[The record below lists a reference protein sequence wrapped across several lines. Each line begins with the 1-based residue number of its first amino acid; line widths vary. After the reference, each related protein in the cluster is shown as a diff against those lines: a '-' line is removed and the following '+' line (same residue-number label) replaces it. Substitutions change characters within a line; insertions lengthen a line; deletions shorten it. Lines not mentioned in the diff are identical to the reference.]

1 MRTRRIVA
9 AAMAAFFCGQTLAQS
24 CSRPPEPE
32 VAGEK
37 YRALQKRA
45 AYAAFLAEECGF
57 DNEVAKRYQAMAR
70 LAFESST
77 EAQQKSVDE
86 FRSRKRAFAEE
97 AGFLG
102 VKKRCLIETGK
113 TRAFVNDAADD
124 ISSYSDLIASS
135 RKRYSEKMEEW
146 NVCLARQRAAEEAAR
161 AQQEAANAAAR
172 AQQEAEAYRRSEEY
186 ARKKA
191 VEDIEAGF
199 RGSLMESGTFVLRLR
214 NVSNQTADFQL
225 RCYQNNG
232 NYKTF
237 PIALPAG
244 GTQEI
249 GFLEGWPGN
258 FVSGEY
264 CNAIYKG
271 DVLWKVTKK

>member
-1 MRTRRIVA
+1 MGTKALLSLAIA
-9 AAMAAFFCGQTLAQS
+9 SAISGQSLAQS
-24 CSRPPEPE
+24 CSRPSEPDISE
-32 VAGEK
+32 N

-45 AYAAFLAEECGF
+45 SYAAFLAEECGF
-57 DNEVAKRYQAMAR
+57 DNEVSKRYQSMIR
-70 LAFESST
+70 MAFELSP
-77 EAQQKSVDE
+77 EAQQKALEE
-86 FRSRKRAFAEE
+86 FRARKRQFATD
-97 AGFLG
+97 ASFIGI
-102 VKKRCLIETGK
+102 KKRCLIDTGK

-124 ISSYSDLIASS
+124 VSSYEDTITST
-135 RKRYSEKMEEW
+135 RKRYSEKLEEW

-161 AQQEAANAAAR
+161 AKLEAANAAAR

-199 RGSLMESGTFVLRLR
+199 RGSLMESGTFILRLR

-225 RCYQNNG
+225 RCFQNNG

-237 PIALPAG
+237 PIALPPG

-264 CNAIYKG
+264 CNAIYEG
-271 DVLWKVTKK
+271 EALWKVTKK

>member
-1 MRTRRIVA
+1 MRTRRILALLIA
-9 AAMAAFFCGQTLAQS
+9 AAISGQSLAQS
-24 CSRPPEPE
+24 CSRPAEPD
-32 VAGEK
+32 VSGEK

-57 DNEVAKRYQAMAR
+57 DNEVSKRYQSLVRM
-70 LAFESST
+70 AFESSS
-77 EAQQKSVDE
+77 EAQQKSLEE
-86 FRSRKRAFAEE
+86 FRARKRQFATD
-97 AGFLG
+97 ASFVG
-102 VKKRCLIETGK
+102 VKKRCLIDTGK
-113 TRAFVNDAADD
+113 TRSFVNDVADD
-124 ISSYSDLIASS
+124 ISGYADTITST

-146 NVCLARQRAAEEAAR
+146 NLCLARQRAAEEAAK

-191 VEDIEAGF
+191 VEDMEAGF

-232 NYKTF
+232 NSKTF
-237 PIALPAG
+237 PIALAAG

-249 GFLEGWPGN
+249 GFLEGWSGN